1 MNINEFLETYAHF
14 QSKDIVYPS
23 TKDMLYFKNM
33 SYKILSL
40 YNEATLKHLT
50 DYGHNL
56 IVERLLSLIDIKA
69 YNNPTCFIEFI
80 LMNYKKDLAILN
92 IILDNDFKV
101 QENDA

>member
-14 QSKDIVYPS
+14 QLKDKFYPS
-23 TKDMLYFKNM
+23 SADMLYVKNM

-40 YNEATLKHLT
+40 YNEAKIKNIT
-50 DYGHNL
+50 DYSHNL
-56 IVERLLSLIDIKA
+56 IAEQLLSLIDTNA
-69 YNNPTCFIEFI
+69 YENPRCFIEFI

-101 QENDA
+101 QEND